1 MNWGKGLAI
10 GYISFACLLAV
21 MVYLTTTVNPELV
34 TTDYYARELAF
45 QDKIDARDLALKD
58 GMKVTFDQNDQGLNL
73 NFNAEVSD
81 VTIEVIR
88 PSDSKLD
95 MDLAFGQDA
104 PVSTYL
110 IEKTDLQ
117 KGPYSFMVEWSIGEK
132 RYYSKQNYYVQ

>member
-10 GYISFACLLAV
+10 GYISFALLLAG

-45 QDKIDARDLALKD
+45 QDKIDARELATKD
-58 GMKVTFDQNDQGLNL
+58 CLEVTFEQDDKGLNL
-73 NFNAEVSD
+73 KFNAEVSD

-104 PVSTYL
+104 PVSSYL
-110 IEKTDLQ
+110 IPGSDLKT
-117 KGPYSFMVEWSIGEK
+117 GPYSFMVEWSVGEK
-132 RYYSKQNYYVQ
+132 RYYSKQNFYFQ